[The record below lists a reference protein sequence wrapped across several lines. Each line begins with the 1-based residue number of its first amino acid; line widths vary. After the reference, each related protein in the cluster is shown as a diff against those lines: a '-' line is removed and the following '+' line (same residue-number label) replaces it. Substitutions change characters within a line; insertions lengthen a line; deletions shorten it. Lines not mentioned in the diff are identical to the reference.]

1 MLKYPV
7 VVSQSEVDQFN
18 APMKAVSKA
27 RTFGTKPQ
35 RRSSQTIK
43 SELDRNLEPLQ
54 RFTRNLSECQERR
67 KQVVTVI
74 GDTEKKIAE
83 LKAGGVPSNHVN
95 LQRLTGYSFTDK
107 SGMLV
112 RHDGIVDR
120 LKAELLNLDVRIET
134 LKEAVEKHKA
144 HCDSLIPTLQAELAE
159 AKRWEKL
166 TA

>member
-7 VVSQSEVDQFN
+7 VVAQEELDRFN
-18 APMKAVSKA
+18 KPIQAAAKA
-27 RTFGTKPQ
+27 RTFGNKPQ
-35 RRSSQTIK
+35 RRDSGTIQ
-43 SELDRNLEPLQ
+43 SEINRNSEPLE
-54 RFTRNLSECQERR
+54 RFTRNLSEYQERR
-67 KQVVTVI
+67 TQVVKVV
-74 GDTEKKIAE
+74 GDTEAKIAE

-107 SGMLV
+107 AGMLV
-112 RHDGIVDR
+112 RHDGILDR

-159 AKRWEKL
+159 AKQWERI
-166 TA
+166 TT

>member
-1 MLKYPV
+1 MLSHPV
-7 VVSQSEVDQFN
+7 VVTQEELDRFN
-18 APMKAVSKA
+18 APIKAVAKA

-35 RRSSQTIK
+35 RRDSGTIQ
-43 SELDRNLEPLQ
+43 SEINRNQEPLQ

-67 KQVVTVI
+67 KQVVMVV
-74 GDTEKKIAE
+74 GDTESKIAE

-95 LQRLTGYSFTDK
+95 LQRLTGYSYTGK
-107 SGMLV
+107 NGIPGRV
-112 RHDGIVDR
+112 DGIVDR

-134 LKEAVEKHKA
+134 LEEAVEKHKA